1 MKRVKD
7 KIAEIE
13 TFLDELKGFMPDD
26 FKDYKSDTV
35 IKAACERYVEKIIEA
50 AVDLSFLII
59 KQKNFRIPQD
69 DIDAFNILL
78 SERVIDKDLAARL
91 RDAKGMRNIIAHQ
104 YGEIDDKIV
113 FYSLKEKLEKDV
125 REFIKKI

>member
-113 FYSLKEKLEKDV
+113 FYSMKEKLEKDV

>member
-78 SERVIDKDLAARL
+78 SEKVIDKDLAARL

>member
-1 MKRVKD
+1 MN
-7 KIAEIE
+7 
-13 TFLDELKGFMPDD
+13 LKGLCLMI
-26 FKDYKSDTV
+26 KSDTV

>member
-1 MKRVKD
+1 MKRVKE

-13 TFLDELKGFMPDD
+13 TFLDELKGFMHDD

-113 FYSLKEKLEKDV
+113 FYSMKEKLEKDV